1 MFLSVPTGSP
11 SGGPFLF
18 WRKILIAIFVYLL
31 ASCLFM
37 GVIIDSLE
45 EGERMSG
52 ITLLLAALLW
62 PLDAVL
68 MIWTMITT
76 PSTDPEN

>member
-1 MFLSVPTGSP
+1 M
-11 SGGPFLF
+11 
-18 WRKILIAIFVYLL
+18 IALFVYLL
-31 ASCLFM
+31 ASCLFR

-45 EGERMSG
+45 EGERMTG
-52 ITLLLAALLW
+52 ISLLLASLLW

-76 PSTDPEN
+76 PSTDPDN

>member
-1 MFLSVPTGSP
+1 
-11 SGGPFLF
+11 
-18 WRKILIAIFVYLL
+18 
-31 ASCLFM
+31 M

-45 EGERMSG
+45 EDERMTG
-52 ITLLLAALLW
+52 ISLLLASLLW

-76 PSTDPEN
+76 PHSDPDN

>member
-1 MFLSVPTGSP
+1 MTL
-11 SGGPFLF
+11 
-18 WRKILIAIFVYLL
+18 FVYLL

-45 EGERMSG
+45 EDERMTG
-52 ITLLLAALLW
+52 ISLLLASLLW

-76 PSTDPEN
+76 PSTDPDN

>member
-1 MFLSVPTGSP
+1 MTL
-11 SGGPFLF
+11 
-18 WRKILIAIFVYLL
+18 FVYLL

-45 EGERMSG
+45 EDERMTG
-52 ITLLLAALLW
+52 ISLLLASLLW

-76 PSTDPEN
+76 PSSDPDN

>member
-1 MFLSVPTGSP
+1 MFLSFQLAHLRVGL
-11 SGGPFLF
+11 FLF
-18 WRKILIAIFVYLL
+18 WRKNLIALFVYLL

-45 EGERMSG
+45 EDERMTG
-52 ITLLLAALLW
+52 ISLLLASLLW
-62 PLDAVL
+62 PLEAVL

-76 PSTDPEN
+76 PHSDPDN

>member
-1 MFLSVPTGSP
+1 MTL
-11 SGGPFLF
+11 
-18 WRKILIAIFVYLL
+18 FVYLL

-45 EGERMSG
+45 EDERMTG
-52 ITLLLAALLW
+52 ISLLLASLLW

-68 MIWTMITT
+68 MIWAMITT
-76 PSTDPEN
+76 PSSDPDN

>member
-1 MFLSVPTGSP
+1 MTL
-11 SGGPFLF
+11 
-18 WRKILIAIFVYLL
+18 FVYLL

-45 EGERMSG
+45 EDERLTG
-52 ITLLLAALLW
+52 IGLLIASLLW

-76 PSTDPEN
+76 PSTDPDN

>member
-1 MFLSVPTGSP
+1 M
-11 SGGPFLF
+11 
-18 WRKILIAIFVYLL
+18 IALFVYLL

-45 EGERMSG
+45 EDERMTG
-52 ITLLLAALLW
+52 ISLLLASLLW

-76 PSTDPEN
+76 PHSDPDN

>member
-1 MFLSVPTGSP
+1 MLT
-11 SGGPFLF
+11 L
-18 WRKILIAIFVYLL
+18 FVYLL

-45 EGERMSG
+45 EDERLTAIG
-52 ITLLLAALLW
+52 LLIASLLW

-68 MIWTMITT
+68 MIWTMATT
-76 PSTDPEN
+76 PFTDPDN

>member
-1 MFLSVPTGSP
+1 MTL
-11 SGGPFLF
+11 
-18 WRKILIAIFVYLL
+18 FVYLL

-45 EGERMSG
+45 EDERLTAIG
-52 ITLLLAALLW
+52 LLIASLLW

-68 MIWTMITT
+68 MIWTMVTT
-76 PSTDPEN
+76 PFTDPDN